1 MPRALSKKKQT
12 SFVQNTKVFIILL
25 LVLFIISSHN
35 IPSKYRAAFKSLG
48 SGYLNEG
55 QFRPRVKKSL
65 NLQISL
71 LVGYFKKTSAF
82 QSTLYA
88 LLKLFTVNSEQ
99 FQ

>member
-1 MPRALSKKKQT
+1 MFR
-12 SFVQNTKVFIILL
+12 V
-25 LVLFIISSHN
+25 
-35 IPSKYRAAFKSLG
+35 
-48 SGYLNEG
+48 GYLNEG